1 LFDGGEPSL
10 YFRPTATVKK
20 LSLDFEAYKAI
31 GGDYLISTHRIEAS
45 QLKHLV
51 FLGEFSGEDTF
62 WKFYL
67 YEVDL
72 TKK

>member
-1 LFDGGEPSL
+1 
-10 YFRPTATVKK
+10 
-20 LSLDFEAYKAI
+20 
-31 GGDYLISTHRIEAS
+31 
-45 QLKHLV
+45 LV